1 MIFLESKCF
10 QLILTTTI
18 GMTGGQSGSGSG
30 MMESAFS
37 SLFVPSQD
45 VSTSAWE
52 QYKTESLP
60 SEDLSQCLAR
70 CMLHQR
76 QWWNGLHSGW
86 VSLKSHLMWGFHE
99 FFRCNAITFES
110 DLCEEAHIWS
120 LVEAD
125 SGETPKDFLIRSEEA
140 RSPVILDHDC
150 IALGLIFKNQYWTL
164 ILKLAFKKERRWMWK
179 SCKGGESCCSRDFPC
194 GQVWI
199 QGCSSMNSQS
209 KNSSGWQQVVFLF
222 GIENWECQWRHSAEA
237 QKPGWQGG
245 IATRKVFARPESFCA

>member
-140 RSPVILDHDC
+140 RSPVILDHCC
-150 IALGLIFKNQYWTL
+150 IELGVDI
-164 ILKLAFKKERRWMWK
+164 
-179 SCKGGESCCSRDFPC
+179 
-194 GQVWI
+194 
-199 QGCSSMNSQS
+199 
-209 KNSSGWQQVVFLF
+209 
-222 GIENWECQWRHSAEA
+222 
-237 QKPGWQGG
+237 
-245 IATRKVFARPESFCA
+245 

>member
-10 QLILTTTI
+10 QLILTTAI

-86 VSLKSHLMWGFHE
+86 VSLKLHLMCASDVRFPWIFQVQRNNFWIRLMRGGAHLVPCRGRFWGDSKRFSHSLWRSKVCFTPTGFKSWLHYIRVDIWKPILNIDFKIGFHE
-99 FFRCNAITFES
+99 RT
-110 DLCEEAHIWS
+110 
-120 LVEAD
+120 
-125 SGETPKDFLIRSEEA
+125 
-140 RSPVILDHDC
+140 
-150 IALGLIFKNQYWTL
+150 
-164 ILKLAFKKERRWMWK
+164 
-179 SCKGGESCCSRDFPC
+179 
-194 GQVWI
+194 
-199 QGCSSMNSQS
+199 
-209 KNSSGWQQVVFLF
+209 
-222 GIENWECQWRHSAEA
+222 
-237 QKPGWQGG
+237 
-245 IATRKVFARPESFCA
+245 

>member
-86 VSLKSHLMWGFHE
+86 VSSESHLIWGFHD

-140 RSPVILDHDC
+140 RSPVILDHGC
-150 IALGLIFKNQYWTL
+150 IALGLIFVNQY
-164 ILKLAFKKERRWMWK
+164 IY
-179 SCKGGESCCSRDFPC
+179 SN
-194 GQVWI
+194 V
-199 QGCSSMNSQS
+199 
-209 KNSSGWQQVVFLF
+209 GWLF
-222 GIENWECQWRHSAEA
+222 CTPA
-237 QKPGWQGG
+237 P
-245 IATRKVFARPESFCA
+245 P